1 MCLCYISILA
11 DVDLEKSRNVKLSSK
26 FAAIDSYGIDSRC
39 MVMLKLVNLQTI
51 RSNSLT

>member
-1 MCLCYISILA
+1 MCLCLFQFWQMLIWKNHGMLNYPS
-11 DVDLEKSRNVKLSSK
+11 N

-39 MVMLKLVNLQTI
+39 MLMLQLVNLETI